1 MITEKRIEELGIELP
16 QASPPGAMY
25 IPVKQLGSAL
35 LVAGQVPFVDGKL
48 TVSGKVGDTVS
59 MEQAQDAARRCIINL
74 MAALKHYLGD
84 LDKVKNI
91 TKIQVFVNSK
101 TGFMEQHIVANA
113 ASQLLYDVFGEK
125 GRHARTAVGTNQLP
139 MDAPVEI
146 EAIVEIDA

>member
-16 QASPPGAMY
+16 LASPPGAMY
-25 IPVKQLGSAL
+25 IPVKQLGNAL
-35 LVAGQVPFVDGKL
+35 FVAGQVPFVDGKL
-48 TVSGKVGDTVS
+48 LVSGKVGDTVS
-59 MEQAQDAARRCIINL
+59 MEQAEEAARRCIINL
-74 MAALKHYLGD
+74 MAALKDYLGD

-101 TGFMEQHIVANA
+101 TGFMQQHLVANA

-146 EAIVEIDA
+146 EAIVEV

>member
-16 QASPPGAMY
+16 LASPPGAMY
-25 IPVKQLGSAL
+25 IPVKQLGNAL
-35 LVAGQVPFVDGKL
+35 FVAGQVPFVDGKL
-48 TVSGKVGDTVS
+48 LVSGKVGETVS
-59 MEQAQDAARRCIINL
+59 MEQAEEAARRCIINL
-74 MAALKHYLGD
+74 MAALKDYLGD

-101 TGFMEQHIVANA
+101 TGFMQQHLVANA

-146 EAIVEIDA
+146 EAIVEV

>member
-1 MITEKRIEELGIELP
+1 MIAEKRIEELGIELP
-16 QASPPGAMY
+16 LASPPGAMY
-25 IPVKQLGSAL
+25 IPVKQLGNAL
-35 LVAGQVPFVDGKL
+35 FVAGQVPFVDGKL
-48 TVSGKVGDTVS
+48 LVSGTVGDTVS
-59 MEQAQDAARRCIINL
+59 MEQAEEAARRCIINL
-74 MAALKHYLGD
+74 MAALKDYLGD

-101 TGFMEQHIVANA
+101 TGFMQQHLVANA

-146 EAIVEIDA
+146 EAIVEV